1 MTIRLLTSGT
11 LMIFLWGTATHVL
24 GVSPMVEFNDLVA
37 GEGEADYRDGAFT
50 SAMFNQPTGLAIDP
64 GGTQLF
70 VADTTNNRI
79 RVILLDQNNLVQTV
93 AGNGAATLKDGPLG
107 QASFNNPQWLTFADP
122 THLFVYDFGDKHI
135 RYVDLASK
143 IVTTPNITNP
153 SGAKGLGYDYVEGL
167 VFHGKEN
174 ALYFTQGPPWSALQR
189 LDLNTFICSPQSMT
203 APASFT
209 VGTLCDFQGKICVAD
224 RDTGEVYQVEP
235 GSNTLSASVSLAD
248 IGKGDGLSTM
258 AAMGATLYGIP
269 SKSNTTWMQIAPAQ
283 GAGPLSLLEIWG
295 DTVSDEQVPALS
307 DLFSLDTRYLPAGF
321 VADPRDDKRFYFSRP
336 NKNIILSLRDYRFDA
351 WKVNIP
357 GGSDGCNINGISDY
371 DYPLKKPPH
380 TFRILISGASLS
392 YQMIEENIPRPWNWE
407 NRMEILPKK
416 LELVLNTLS
425 SLMGSNVHFQVLHQG
440 HPDIGDGLTW
450 ANYHVPDVVK
460 KFDIDLCIKQVN
472 PALLEF
478 WIYYN
483 RPLTKEGIP
492 TENPD
497 PNYSLKSFKER
508 ASVSP
513 ITEDLFERALKAN
526 LADMKNNNVFQDMP
540 YLFKNKDIRNDLM
553 ELEGRPYELLSQKVQ
568 SMKTSAGVPV
578 GFELCFL
585 PVGNLGSMGEM
596 PNGPYRDFWKEV
608 CAKKGIPF
616 MDLTDSSNALKFTYY
631 DTEQFHYAYH
641 YNHKGQL
648 LNAILLASELIHQKL
663 IPLEFPTSIK

>member
-1 MTIRLLTSGT
+1 
-11 LMIFLWGTATHVL
+11 
-24 GVSPMVEFNDLVA
+24 
-37 GEGEADYRDGAFT
+37 
-50 SAMFNQPTGLAIDP
+50 
-64 GGTQLF
+64 
-70 VADTTNNRI
+70 
-79 RVILLDQNNLVQTV
+79 
-93 AGNGAATLKDGPLG
+93 
-107 QASFNNPQWLTFADP
+107 
-122 THLFVYDFGDKHI
+122 
-135 RYVDLASK
+135 
-143 IVTTPNITNP
+143 
-153 SGAKGLGYDYVEGL
+153 
-167 VFHGKEN
+167 
-174 ALYFTQGPPWSALQR
+174 
-189 LDLNTFICSPQSMT
+189 
-203 APASFT
+203 
-209 VGTLCDFQGKICVAD
+209 
-224 RDTGEVYQVEP
+224 
-235 GSNTLSASVSLAD
+235 
-248 IGKGDGLSTM
+248 
-258 AAMGATLYGIP
+258 
-269 SKSNTTWMQIAPAQ
+269 
-283 GAGPLSLLEIWG
+283 
-295 DTVSDEQVPALS
+295 
-307 DLFSLDTRYLPAGF
+307 
-321 VADPRDDKRFYFSRP
+321 
-336 NKNIILSLRDYRFDA
+336 
-351 WKVNIP
+351 
-357 GGSDGCNINGISDY
+357 
-371 DYPLKKPPH
+371 
-380 TFRILISGASLS
+380 
-392 YQMIEENIPRPWNWE
+392 
-407 NRMEILPKK
+407 MEILPKK
-416 LELVLNTLS
+416 LELVLNNLS